1 MIRTRRLT
9 AVQLNDV
16 KANIKN
22 PLTIWNFS
30 KVRDLLQLWVKEL
43 DNEQTDLAID
53 TESLNYKIEKLKKH
67 YNL

>member
-53 TESLNYKIEKLKKH
+53 TDNLKIKIDKLKNH
-67 YNL
+67 YKL

>member
-9 AVQLNDV
+9 AVQLNDI

-53 TESLNYKIEKLKKH
+53 TDNLKIKIDKLKNH
-67 YNL
+67 YKL